1 MMFKAGVKAN
11 TISYNGDVKG
21 AEQWFKHA
29 ETINQKNIQR
39 VAKSKNL
46 KFQNSK
52 IQKSRIQ
59 NPRIQNFKIQIQNSK
74 IQESKNPKSKIQ
86 KSKKCN
92 VFATLAISK
101 FVDAMILKLAALSAP
116 QLLSKV
122 SMPGFH
128 DLPANFL
135 LDIFLFACP
144 LRDPHPRHPTEG
156 PDWPARFFFGSPQGS
171 SVYRPFEGGQFLV
184 SYLCLRAFP
193 FVANAFCCFS
203 IHPCIC

>member
-1 MMFKAGVKAN
+1 
-11 TISYNGDVKG
+11 
-21 AEQWFKHA
+21 
-29 ETINQKNIQR
+29 
-39 VAKSKNL
+39 
-46 KFQNSK
+46 
-52 IQKSRIQ
+52 
-59 NPRIQNFKIQIQNSK
+59 
-74 IQESKNPKSKIQ
+74 
-86 KSKKCN
+86 
-92 VFATLAISK
+92 
-101 FVDAMILKLAALSAP
+101 MILKLAALSAP

-184 SYLCLRAFP
+184 SYFCLRAFP

-203 IHPCIC
+203 IHCNVIVPYARRTGLSPEPPPDDLEPGIEAGNAGIGKGKFHKGTSSSSKGPAPDSKSNDSNGEARERKGN